1 MIFESPSN
9 SFEWMIFLAQ
19 KYSSM
24 FAKGTWLTLY
34 IAVAGTLLGFV
45 LGYIVGIVN
54 DIKLNEGDTVIKKFL
69 IRIMKVIFTVYVEVF
84 RDTPM
89 IVQAM
94 IVYYGLRQ
102 SGVELSSAA
111 AGILVTVLN
120 TGAYM
125 AETVRAG
132 INSVDTGQRE
142 GALAMGMSPLKT
154 MFFIVLPQAFRNILP
169 EMANTFLTNLK
180 MTSVLNVIA
189 VQELFMAAKTAGANY
204 YKYYEA
210 YLVIAVIYFVLCFV
224 FGRLF
229 LLIEKKMEGKKDY
242 VLAVEYMEAQ

>member
-1 MIFESPSN
+1 MTPTN

-19 KYSSM
+19 KYSGM
-24 FAKGTWLTLY
+24 FLQGTWITLY
-34 IAVAGTLLGFV
+34 IAVIGTILGFV
-45 LGYIVGIVN
+45 LGYVVGIVQ
-54 DIKLNEGDTVIKKFL
+54 DIKINKGDNVVKKALIFILKKVFL
-69 IRIMKVIFTVYVEVF
+69 VYVEIF
-84 RDTPM
+84 RGTPM

-102 SGVELSSAA
+102 SGVELSPVV

-132 INSVDTGQRE
+132 INSIDMGQRE
-142 GALAMGMSPLKT
+142 GAWAMGMSPMKT
-154 MFFIVLPQAFRNILP
+154 MFFIVLPQAFKNIIP
-169 EMANTFLTNLK
+169 EMANTFLSNLK

-189 VQELFMAAKTAGANY
+189 VQELFMAAKTAGGNY

-210 YLVIAVIYFVLCFV
+210 YLVIAVIYFVMCFV
-224 FGRLF
+224 FNRLF
-229 LLIEKKMEGKKDY
+229 MFMEKKLQGKNDY
-242 VLAVEYMEAQ
+242 VLAVEYMDNQ